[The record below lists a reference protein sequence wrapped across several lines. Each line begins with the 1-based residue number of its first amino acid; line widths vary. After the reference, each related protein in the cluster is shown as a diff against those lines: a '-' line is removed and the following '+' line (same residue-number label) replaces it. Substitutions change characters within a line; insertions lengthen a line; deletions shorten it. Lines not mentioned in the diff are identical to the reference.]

1 MLPSPDSD
9 QITFPNQLPLRK
21 FPKNMKKLGFL
32 GLLALVACQNNP
44 QEESANGESRNF
56 PIYQQIETEVNSTVV
71 YGVLVQDSSAERS
84 NRAYEVTFKLG
95 DKVWLDTL
103 ILELPGKEMVQ
114 GELIFGEAVVDDMGG
129 ANFEVKSI
137 EIE

>member
-1 MLPSPDSD
+1 
-9 QITFPNQLPLRK
+9 
-21 FPKNMKKLGFL
+21 MKKLGFL
-32 GLLALVACQNNP
+32 GLLAVVACQNNP

-95 DKVWLDTL
+95 EKVWLDTL